1 MENGTNNFNTSV
13 EALLKGM
20 NSFVTSKTVV
30 GEPICI
36 NDAIILPLIDVQFGV
51 GAGAFAG
58 NNTGRN
64 INEKSNAAGGA
75 GAKMSPNS
83 VLVIQGGYTRL
94 ISVKNQDT
102 VTKIIDMVPDV
113 ISRFTAKGKPDE
125 DPEVEAKV
133 EEILNPEE

>member
-1 MENGTNNFNTSV
+1 MEKETNNFNTSV

-30 GEPICI
+30 GEPVCV

-58 NNTGRN
+58 NNSGRN
-64 INEKSNAAGGA
+64 KNNAAGGA
-75 GAKMSPNS
+75 GAKMSPNA

-94 ISVKNQDT
+94 ISVKSQDT

-113 ISRFTAKGKPDE
+113 INRFTSKGKPAE
-125 DPEVEAKV
+125 DPAVEAKV
-133 EEILNPEE
+133 DEILSPEE

>member
-1 MENGTNNFNTSV
+1 MERESNSFNTSV

-30 GEPICI
+30 GEPVCV

-58 NNTGRN
+58 NGNGRTKN
-64 INEKSNAAGGA
+64 NAAGGA
-75 GAKMSPNS
+75 GAKMSPNA

-94 ISVKNQDT
+94 ISVKGQDT
-102 VTKIIDMVPDV
+102 VTKIIDMVPD
-113 ISRFTAKGKPDE
+113 IINRFASKGKPAD
-125 DPEVEAKV
+125 DPEVEAKAK
-133 EEILNPEE
+133 EILTSEDSEA

>member
-1 MENGTNNFNTSV
+1 MEKGTNSFNSSV

-20 NSFVTSKTVV
+20 NTFITSKTVV

-58 NNTGRN
+58 NNSGRSKN
-64 INEKSNAAGGA
+64 NAAGGA
-75 GAKMSPNS
+75 GAKMSPNA

-113 ISRFTAKGKPDE
+113 ISRFTSKGVPQV
-125 DPEVEAKV
+125 DPEVEEKA
-133 EEILNPEE
+133 EEILTQEE

>member
-1 MENGTNNFNTSV
+1 MEKGTNNFNTSV

-58 NNTGRN
+58 SSTGRN
-64 INEKSNAAGGA
+64 KSNAAGGA
-75 GAKMSPNS
+75 GAKMSPNA

-113 ISRFTAKGKPDE
+113 ISRFTSKGKPEE
-125 DPEVEAKV
+125 DPVVEAKV
-133 EEILNPEE
+133 EEILTSEE